1 MEGSWAQIKLVFG
14 YLVTA
19 GIVAWLFKMSLGFIN
34 WLYFFVLSIPYKF
47 KIEEAEGFLKEHPY
61 LAIIQGTF
69 NHITTGCAYGY
80 IIGMITMYT
89 IYLGGE
95 SWLFKTFAMIWA
107 YTIVAGAGT
116 ALLGT
121 LFLSSVLSTGIFIF
135 WLGPIGPVVTALG
148 LLVIVMPWNLFMT
161 RANLRLR

>member
-1 MEGSWAQIKLVFG
+1 MEGLWGQFKLVFG

-19 GIVAWLFKMSLGFIN
+19 GIVAWLFKMAIGLISWFYTAILIM
-34 WLYFFVLSIPYKF
+34 PYKF
-47 KIEEAEGFLKEHPY
+47 KFEAAEDFLTRHPY
-61 LAIIQGTF
+61 LAMIQGTF
-69 NHITTGCAYGY
+69 NHITTGCIYGF

-135 WLGPIGPVVTALG
+135 WLGPIGPVMTALG
-148 LLVIVMPWNLFMT
+148 LLVIVMPWNLFVT
-161 RANLRLR
+161 RANLRLQ